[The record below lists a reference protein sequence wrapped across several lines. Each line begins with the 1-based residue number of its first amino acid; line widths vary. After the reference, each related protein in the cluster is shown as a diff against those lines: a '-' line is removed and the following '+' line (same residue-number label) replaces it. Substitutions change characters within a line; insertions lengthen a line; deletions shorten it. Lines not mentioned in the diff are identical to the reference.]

1 MRRGQAL
8 ALAVAIRELVVTTD
22 PLVVNSLLR
31 DGGDSS
37 LLCLWCVVKRDCD
50 WGVAGTVLLV
60 GSLCFV
66 CGESTTLYWLK
77 GVVGVFNY
85 RERSEYV

>member
-1 MRRGQAL
+1 VILRYFAGGVWRN
-8 ALAVAIRELVVTTD
+8 VTATG
-22 PLVVNSLLR
+22 VSL
-31 DGGDSS
+31 
-37 LLCLWCVVKRDCD
+37 
-50 WGVAGTVLLV
+50 VLLV